1 MTALNSMARLPAD
14 GESVQSRS
22 SGSIKTTPD
31 VPLAL
36 AVEAAAGASTL
47 ADAKGQ
53 HAAQLD
59 TTGDASAKPEEE
71 PQDTLLPRIH
81 VATVDSHK
89 DEEGCAG
96 ARECQL
102 GENTTRPVPGP
113 STNATCATELMET
126 ATARG
131 IAPTRPQEGLP
142 TPTSEVGDDKVAFD
156 EKVGNPSKENNV
168 VDESKADHIGEHE
181 PCDGEAPRQTK
192 AVIDKHMGVCET
204 ADGFVEDKIESCAV
218 AEVGE
223 IGASP
228 QPLVQVDLTSE
239 ALSANPEAGLSHAEL
254 NAVSD
259 VEIDEEQQGGPTLT
273 DHEEEKQGTT
283 TAVTC
288 PQNQDEESAQDVKET
303 EDSDSANPSDEEVF
317 FSSSCFTGAKDGYVF
332 KTGDKGLGFYVDGY
346 VDRQARRKRSLS
358 HRPWNA
364 GPGEQATKRG
374 PLGPVPKPF
383 KKIVPYRT
391 RKEKR
396 AAEENDTR
404 PFMARMVAQRNSR
417 GFQSNLFERERVLDK
432 HILYLLEKFSDPTFF
447 KKKHGYNVHGQ
458 MLGKDGKMIVKVT
471 PEKTEEEKARLPWY
485 RKVYEDRLG
494 KHLPSK
500 RLGDSIE
507 ARREA
512 YAYSRHFTAELGG
525 RQDEL
530 NRALTKALKA
540 RFGGETIM
548 TLAPFACTHGQ
559 TKLEFIT
566 EDYHYPGAYDTDGKV
581 ILEKGAPVSNELH
594 RTDAQ
599 NERACTYR
607 YKAIRRYR
615 AAHGDIVS
623 AIAKKDKALQK
634 VLKKTDPA
642 LLVEISEEA
651 VTSTGMGIYRQTKR
665 AGERDGSA
673 TGQSSAVLQPTE
685 RPEQLRQKFAHSLKA
700 QIKGKD
706 KALLKEIAALE
717 EDEAEQMLG
726 DFGKGTE
733 VLPNSWRQ
741 DPEGLKR
748 MERRR
753 KELIAENAADRRKVV
768 CPWRPGG
775 KHIAQEPWKP
785 FIPRDHRPPVRSAS
799 EGKAETHS
807 GSLGATSATQDGR
820 RGVSIHEKGDEK
832 KGAERRPRTAPA
844 HRRKRFMDAI
854 SPRARRILAAQA
866 PGTPLHSVF
875 STYSNDPFPLET
887 RQKPSAQSAS
897 PRTEYSANR
906 PWPTPT
912 PEPRTDT
919 LFQTSGR
926 IGLGTQQRAWAEISC
941 SPTSSQTLHGG
952 FVARPHSAAAE
963 VSKKLQTPPRRPAT
977 ACGTRVPRESTANAV
992 AASNVSSTNQAREH
1006 EQDHRS
1012 DGQSRDLHV
1021 QNGPGVTVLWA
1032 RLCSPSSDLVYKRS
1046 VWPEVSAAS
1055 RPTRRRGKP
1064 RTTSATAPVSATT
1077 EVERQHEWDAT
1088 PGNPSTGPGTINGDG
1103 SGGGKGQP
1111 PRGTT
1116 DTGGPLEDMENCL
1129 YASSSQRVNH
1139 RKRVFRGY
1147 SDRSR
1152 RERTW
1157 DPGSEFYAEGASK
1170 HSMVRPSP
1178 CNGRING
1185 GWRGGKGESLSRGS
1199 LRQKVKGDAT
1209 KRKHRRDSRHQ
1220 SRLSGDD
1227 DPVDMDWEKVDIAR
1241 FIDGSKEIEKVLDGE
1256 LFAVVTDDESPVHLG
1271 ECFQEAQELV
1281 ESASVLLGCPEN
1293 ERERFRKQIR
1303 GDFTIGHYVA
1313 TVSRLNLLWTT
1324 ACGVVEIVSMIHR
1337 RRGLLEVFCSEVD
1350 EQPAVECASVYAE
1363 EAKGHTPAAPPIP
1376 VSALS
1381 RQHCVRQ
1388 YETRLELAEYT
1399 IAIAESIKLW
1409 TSVIPWRVR
1418 VLFSGE
1424 PVLTSLSAEEE
1435 ALPWPPD
1442 PDQPGRSFAPDGALT
1457 MPDSVQEVG
1466 MHHQHRPP
1474 CDGTEDK
1481 TSCPG
1486 VCGYAPED
1494 ENQSNLG
1501 VLQDAEKSVE
1511 DVAVQEQ

>member
-14 GESVQSRS
+14 GESMQSRS
-22 SGSIKTTPD
+22 SGSLKTTPD

-36 AVEAAAGASTL
+36 AVEAAAEASTL
-47 ADAKGQ
+47 ADPKGQ
-53 HAAQLD
+53 DAAQLD
-59 TTGDASAKPEEE
+59 STTSDASAKPEEE
-71 PQDTLLPRIH
+71 PATQDTSLPQIH
-81 VATVDSHK
+81 VATLDAHN

-96 ARECQL
+96 AAECQL
-102 GENTTRPVPGP
+102 WKNTTRPVPGP
-113 STNATCATELMET
+113 SAELMAAAT
-126 ATARG
+126 ATQPLG
-131 IAPTRPQEGLP
+131 LTRTCSQEGFP
-142 TPTSEVGDDKVAFD
+142 TPMSAVGDHKAAFD
-156 EKVGNPSKENNV
+156 TSAENPSKKNN
-168 VDESKADHIGEHE
+168 VDESKADHIGENE
-181 PCDGEAPRQTK
+181 PCEGEVPRQTT
-192 AVIDKHMGVCET
+192 AVIDKHIET
-204 ADGFVEDKIESCAV
+204 AHGFVDGKIELCAV
-218 AEVGE
+218 ADMGE

-228 QPLVQVDLTSE
+228 QPLVLADVTSE
-239 ALSANPEAGLSHAEL
+239 ALSANPEAGLRQTEL

-259 VEIDEEQQGGPTLT
+259 AEIEQQEEGGPTLT
-273 DHEEEKQGTT
+273 DHEEEKQE
-283 TAVTC
+283 TATSVTC
-288 PQNQDEESAQDVKET
+288 PQNPDEGSTQDMKEFQDVKET
-303 EDSDSANPSDEEVF
+303 EDSDSANPKDEEVF
-317 FSSSCFTGAKDGYVF
+317 VSSSCFTGAKDGYVF

-346 VDRQARRKRSLS
+346 VDRQVRRKRSLP

-374 PLGPVPKPF
+374 PLGPAPKPF

-391 RKEKR
+391 QKEKR
-396 AAEENDTR
+396 AAEGNDTR

-432 HILYLLEKFSDPTFF
+432 HILYLLEKFSDPAFF

-471 PEKTEEEKARLPWY
+471 PQKTEEEKARLPWY

-512 YAYSRHFTAELGG
+512 YAYSRHFTAELDG

-530 NRALTKALKA
+530 NSALTKALKA

-548 TLAPFACTHGQ
+548 ALGQ

-566 EDYHYPGAYDTDGKV
+566 EDYHYPGAYNTDGKV

-615 AAHGDIVS
+615 AAHSDIAS
-623 AIAKKDKALQK
+623 AIAKKEKALQK

-642 LLVEISEEA
+642 ILVEISEEA

-665 AGERDGSA
+665 ADGRNGSA
-673 TGQSSAVLQPTE
+673 IGESSAVLQPGE
-685 RPEQLRQKFAHSLKA
+685 RPEQLRQKFAHSLKS

-717 EDEAEQMLG
+717 EDETEQIMG
-726 DFGKGTE
+726 DFGKGAG

-753 KELIAENAADRRKVV
+753 KELIAENAADQRKVV

-785 FIPRDHRPPVRSAS
+785 FIPRDHRPHVRSAS
-799 EGKAETHS
+799 EGKAETHG
-807 GSLGATSATQDGR
+807 GSLGVTSAVQEGR
-820 RGVSIHEKGDEK
+820 RGVPMHEKGNGK
-832 KGAERRPRTAPA
+832 KGTERRPRTAPA
-844 HRRKRFMDAI
+844 HRRKGFMDAI

-875 STYSNDPFPLET
+875 STYSNDPFPLKT
-887 RQKPSAQSAS
+887 RQRPSAQSTPA
-897 PRTEYSANR
+897 RTEYSANR
-906 PWPTPT
+906 PLPTLT
-912 PEPRTDT
+912 TEPCTDT
-919 LFQTSGR
+919 LFQTSER

-941 SPTSSQTLHGG
+941 SPTSSQTLRGG
-952 FVARPHSAAAE
+952 FVARPHSCAAE

-977 ACGTRVPRESTANAV
+977 ACGTRVPRESTDNAV

-1012 DGQSRDLHV
+1012 DEQSRDLHV

-1046 VWPEVSAAS
+1046 VWPEASTAS

-1064 RTTSATAPVSATT
+1064 RKTSATAPVNATT
-1077 EVERQHEWDAT
+1077 EAEGEHEWDAT
-1088 PGNPSTGPGTINGDG
+1088 PGDPRTGPGPIDAGS
-1103 SGGGKGQP
+1103 SGGGKP
-1111 PRGTT
+1111 KLPRGTT
-1116 DTGGPLEDMENCL
+1116 DTGGPLEDMESSL

-1170 HSMVRPSP
+1170 HFMVRTSP
-1178 CNGRING
+1178 CTGRING
-1185 GWRGGKGESLSRGS
+1185 NRRGGKGNP
-1199 LRQKVKGDAT
+1199 RQEDDAT
-1209 KRKHRRDSRHQ
+1209 KRKYRRDKRHQ
-1220 SRLSGDD
+1220 SRLSGDE
-1227 DPVDMDWEKVDIAR
+1227 DPEDMDWEKVDIAR
-1241 FIDGSKEIEKVLDGE
+1241 LINGSKEIEKVLDGKF
-1256 LFAVVTDDESPVHLG
+1256 FAVVTDDESPVHLG

-1281 ESASVLLGCPEN
+1281 ETASLLLGCPEN
-1293 ERERFRKQIR
+1293 ERERFREQIC
-1303 GDFTIGHYVA
+1303 GDFTIGQYVA

-1337 RRGLLEVFCSEVD
+1337 RRSLLKVFCSEID
-1350 EQPAVECASVYAE
+1350 EQPAVECASVCTE
-1363 EAKGHTPAAPPIP
+1363 EAQGDTRVAPPIP
-1376 VSALS
+1376 VSAFS
-1381 RQHCVRQ
+1381 REHCVRQ

-1418 VLFSGE
+1418 VLFGGE

-1442 PDQPGRSFAPDGALT
+1442 PDQLGRGFAPDGALT
-1457 MPDSVQEVG
+1457 MPNSGQEVET
-1466 MHHQHRPP
+1466 HHQHRLP
-1474 CDGTEDK
+1474 CDGPDDK
-1481 TSCPG
+1481 TTCPG
-1486 VCGYAPED
+1486 VDECAPE
-1494 ENQSNLG
+1494 EEKESGLG

-1511 DVAVQEQ
+1511 DVAVQEQCQ

>member
-1 MTALNSMARLPAD
+1 MSGVGGDKAALD
-14 GESVQSRS
+14 ES
-22 SGSIKTTPD
+22 
-31 VPLAL
+31 A
-36 AVEAAAGASTL
+36 E
-47 ADAKGQ
+47 
-53 HAAQLD
+53 
-59 TTGDASAKPEEE
+59 
-71 PQDTLLPRIH
+71 
-81 VATVDSHK
+81 
-89 DEEGCAG
+89 
-96 ARECQL
+96 
-102 GENTTRPVPGP
+102 
-113 STNATCATELMET
+113 
-126 ATARG
+126 
-131 IAPTRPQEGLP
+131 
-142 TPTSEVGDDKVAFD
+142 
-156 EKVGNPSKENNV
+156 NPSKKNN
-168 VDESKADHIGEHE
+168 VDESKADHIGENE
-181 PCDGEAPRQTK
+181 PCDGEVPRQTT
-192 AVIDKHMGVCET
+192 ADIDKHMGACET
-204 ADGFVEDKIESCAV
+204 ADGFVDGKIESCAV
-218 AEVGE
+218 AEMGE

-228 QPLVQVDLTSE
+228 PPLVLANVTSE
-239 ALSANPEAGLSHAEL
+239 ALSANPEASLRQAEL

-259 VEIDEEQQGGPTLT
+259 VEIEEQEEGGPTLT
-273 DHEEEKQGTT
+273 DHEEEKQENATS
-283 TAVTC
+283 VTC
-288 PQNQDEESAQDVKET
+288 PQNQDEGSTQDMKESQDAEET
-303 EDSDSANPSDEEVF
+303 EDSDWANPKDEGVF
-317 FSSSCFTGAKDGYVF
+317 VSSSCFTGAKDGYVF

-374 PLGPVPKPF
+374 PLGPAPKPF

-391 RKEKR
+391 QKEKR

-432 HILYLLEKFSDPTFF
+432 HILYLLEKFSDPAFF

-512 YAYSRHFTAELGG
+512 YAYSRHFTAEIDG

-530 NRALTKALKA
+530 NRALTKALK
-540 RFGGETIM
+540 
-548 TLAPFACTHGQ
+548 GQ

-566 EDYHYPGAYDTDGKV
+566 EDYHYPGAYNTDGKV

-615 AAHGDIVS
+615 AAHSDIAS

-642 LLVEISEEA
+642 ILVEISEEA

-665 AGERDGSA
+665 AGGRNGSA
-673 TGQSSAVLQPTE
+673 TGESSAVLQPAE

-717 EDEAEQMLG
+717 EDEAEQMMG

-799 EGKAETHS
+799 EGKAETHG
-807 GSLGATSATQDGR
+807 GSLGATSAAQEGR
-820 RGVSIHEKGDEK
+820 RGVPIHEKGNGK

-844 HRRKRFMDAI
+844 HRRKGFMDAI

-887 RQKPSAQSAS
+887 RQRPSAQSTPA
-897 PRTEYSANR
+897 RTEYSANR

-912 PEPRTDT
+912 TEPRTDT

-926 IGLGTQQRAWAEISC
+926 VGLGTQQRAWAEISC
-941 SPTSSQTLHGG
+941 SPTSSQTLRGD
-952 FVARPHSAAAE
+952 FVARPRSAAAE
-963 VSKKLQTPPRRPAT
+963 ISKNLQTPPRRPAT

-992 AASNVSSTNQAREH
+992 AASNVSSANQAREH
-1006 EQDHRS
+1006 EQGHRS
-1012 DGQSRDLHV
+1012 DEQSRDLHV

-1046 VWPEVSAAS
+1046 VWPEASAAS
-1055 RPTRRRGKP
+1055 RQTRPRGKP
-1064 RTTSATAPVSATT
+1064 RKTSATAPVNATT
-1077 EVERQHEWDAT
+1077 EAEGEHEWDAT
-1088 PGNPSTGPGTINGDG
+1088 PGDPSTGPGPIDAGD
-1103 SGGGKGQP
+1103 SGGGKP
-1111 PRGTT
+1111 KLPRGTT
-1116 DTGGPLEDMENCL
+1116 DTGGPLEDMENSL

-1178 CNGRING
+1178 CTGRING
-1185 GWRGGKGESLSRGS
+1185 NRIGGKGDP
-1199 LRQKVKGDAT
+1199 RQEDDTT
-1209 KRKHRRDSRHQ
+1209 KRKHRRDKRHQ
-1220 SRLSGDD
+1220 SRISGDD
-1227 DPVDMDWEKVDIAR
+1227 VPVDMDWEKVGVVATR
-1241 FIDGSKEIEKVLDGE
+1241 WAFYPCTLCGYHAGSGSK
-1256 LFAVVTDDESPVHLG
+1256 
-1271 ECFQEAQELV
+1271 
-1281 ESASVLLGCPEN
+1281 SVG
-1293 ERERFRKQIR
+1293 I
-1303 GDFTIGHYVA
+1303 
-1313 TVSRLNLLWTT
+1313 S
-1324 ACGVVEIVSMIHR
+1324 
-1337 RRGLLEVFCSEVD
+1337 
-1350 EQPAVECASVYAE
+1350 
-1363 EAKGHTPAAPPIP
+1363 
-1376 VSALS
+1376 
-1381 RQHCVRQ
+1381 
-1388 YETRLELAEYT
+1388 
-1399 IAIAESIKLW
+1399 
-1409 TSVIPWRVR
+1409 
-1418 VLFSGE
+1418 
-1424 PVLTSLSAEEE
+1424 
-1435 ALPWPPD
+1435 
-1442 PDQPGRSFAPDGALT
+1442 
-1457 MPDSVQEVG
+1457 
-1466 MHHQHRPP
+1466 
-1474 CDGTEDK
+1474 
-1481 TSCPG
+1481 
-1486 VCGYAPED
+1486 
-1494 ENQSNLG
+1494 QS
-1501 VLQDAEKSVE
+1501 DIM
-1511 DVAVQEQ
+1511 